1 MKLKRFFMFFLLLV
15 AAVALVGCTGE
26 AGPKGEKGDQGIP
39 GDPGTQGEKGEQ
51 GDPGVDGAQGPKGE
65 KGEKGDQGD
74 PGQDGDEVEFRVYK
88 GVLQQKYVTEDDT
101 KWRDVFVF
109 TDIADWVTRYTIT
122 LDLDG
127 GQLDSGEAVISDIF
141 YQTEYKLPVP
151 TKEFY
156 AFKGWTDGT
165 EVYETVTVTED
176 MELKALWEVQK
187 YEIIF
192 KGEGTLPGTAAY
204 ATIQDFADEI
214 VALFNATGK
223 SDAKETVQD
232 DFTGTT
238 HPNVKYVF
246 GNAEVLAKYKWFIQY
261 VLEQFTAICE
271 ENGYAD
277 DFMFTEYCNMGEAK
291 TMLQSMING
300 DTSAISGDYIDTRT
314 WFRQFIHKLINAEN
328 ANAGAGNTFY
338 NQWCIDYAANPE
350 KVEEFLKL
358 ANGGDNKYPATEKL
372 PEAVYE
378 GHFFDGWYDE
388 DGNLVVYPTKDC
400 TVTAKY
406 TKYED
411 RLFNVTFD
419 TNGGAFEAGY
429 VVPTQVSPVT
439 ALPVPV
445 LEGYDFV
452 GWYDANGNKVES
464 VMSDVALTA
473 KWELTKYIVT
483 FDANGGKLATSSIE
497 TFSKEFMEDFNAAAG
512 SSVVVSNFQK
522 TTGTP
527 IKTAWSNEEFYNKY
541 KFVIVHAV
549 EVLKA
554 KNAGVTAAYCTD
566 TITFLE
572 AMAVDYATAKA
583 MVNNSAAP
591 GPNGR
596 TMFREYLHN
605 LLNKNYEAQNAAYH
619 PYCIDY
625 SDPANQASFIALLGT
640 VEEATI
646 EFGYFDAMPVPMRE
660 GFNFVGWYN
669 GDTKVE
675 KITEDCTLVAKWELA
690 VSFDTAAGVDTLVR
704 LQLVVDGDISQYDNA
719 YFMVNGSKVVANAK
733 GEYVYNGLIEEMGA
747 PIEAK
752 LVVEL
757 NGEQFESEVKTYE
770 FGKYEWG
777 AVEHPCPDPVVT
789 PGATAEIVSSEFVVD
804 GNVYMK
810 YTFKAEENSTILFT
824 DENTPVI
831 FKEFNTNSLEKDA
844 DGNYIV
850 KLVVPAED
858 WRQTIAIRV
867 FNADG
872 ELVSNISYLRICSEI
887 SREIT
892 ETTDEKLL
900 EVLKAMTQYMIDYV
914 K

>member
-1 MKLKRFFMFFLLLV
+1 MKLKKFLMFFLILV
-15 AAVALVGCTGE
+15 AAVALVGCAGE
-26 AGPKGEKGDQGIP
+26 QGPKGEKGDQGVQGLP
-39 GDPGTQGEKGEQ
+39 GDPGEKGDK
-51 GDPGVDGAQGPKGE
+51 GDTGADGIQGPKGE
-65 KGEKGDQGD
+65 KGEKGDPGD

-127 GQLDSGEAVISDIF
+127 GQLEGGETVISDIF

-151 TKEFY
+151 TKEFCE
-156 AFKGWTDGT
+156 FVGWSDGT

-176 MELKALWEVQK
+176 MELKAVWEVKK

-192 KGEGTLPGTAAY
+192 KGEGTLPGAAAY

-261 VLEQFTAICE
+261 VLDQFTAICE

-291 TMLQSMING
+291 TMLQAMING

-328 ANAGAGNTFY
+328 ANAGAGNAFY
-338 NQWCIDYAANPE
+338 DQWCIDYAANPE

-388 DGNLVVYPTKDC
+388 EGNLVVYPTKDC

-411 RLFNVTFD
+411 RFFNVTFD

-429 VVPTQVSPVT
+429 VVPTQVNPVT
-439 ALPVPV
+439 ELPVPV

-473 KWELTKYIVT
+473 KWELTKFIVT
-483 FDANGGKLATSSIE
+483 FDANGGELATSSIE

-512 SSVVVSNFQK
+512 SSVDVTNFQK

-554 KNAGVTAAYCTD
+554 KNVGVTSAYCTD
-566 TITFLE
+566 TIAFLE
-572 AMAVDYATAKA
+572 AMAVDYETAKA
-583 MVNNSAAP
+583 MVNNTAAP

-660 GFNFVGWYN
+660 GFKFVGWYN

-675 KITEDCTLVAKWELA
+675 KITEDCTLVAKWDLG
-690 VSFDTAAGVDTLVR
+690 VSFEMVPAVDSLVR
-704 LQLVVDGDISQYDNA
+704 LQLKINGDISQYDSA
-719 YFMVNGSKVVANAK
+719 YYVVNGAKVYTD
-733 GEYVYNGLIEEMGA
+733 GHGDFIYNSLIEEMGS
-747 PIEAK
+747 PYVAK
-752 LVVEL
+752 LVVVL
-757 NGEQFESEVKTYE
+757 NGQEFETEETTYE
-770 FGKYEWG
+770 FAQYEG
-777 AVEHPCPDPVVT
+777 DAPTYTVPDT
-789 PGATAEIVSSEFVVD
+789 IIKDDATAKFVTRNLVIE
-804 GNVYMK
+804 GNVFIQYRIEADAAAK
-810 YTFKAEENSTILFT
+810 VVFK
-824 DENTPVI
+824 DNTTGLI
-831 FKEFNTNSLEKDA
+831 YKEFNVSQLDKDEN
-844 DGNYIV
+844 GYYV
-850 KLVVPAED
+850 VRLLVPAKD
-858 WRQTIAIRV
+858 WGTVISATICDSANV
-867 FNADG
+867 ALSNTNFTSVCKEVAY
-872 ELVSNISYLRICSEI
+872 NISISEGTTNKILRAMLKYYLG
-887 SREIT
+887 
-892 ETTDEKLL
+892 
-900 EVLKAMTQYMIDYV
+900 
-914 K
+914 